1 MGGIVNL
8 AKLCQEF
15 FGETANNLSITT
27 GFIKRQRKITGSA
40 FLKAIVFGNMSDSN
54 CSLDGMRNF
63 LSEETID
70 ISAQG
75 LDFRF
80 TEVAVKFMQSMYE
93 QCLKLFRNTMTLD
106 CNILQQFNS
115 VKLLDSSHVI
125 LPANMADMYKG
136 CGACY
141 KGRSSTV
148 QSSLKLQ
155 VVFDYLNQSL
165 ETVDITGGIRADQ
178 GYREHLS
185 NIYTKDLLISDLGYF
200 VPASFIQIIELGV
213 YFISR
218 YKADTNIYDPIT
230 EEKIDLL
237 NLLDNKFFLS
247 KDVLLGKQA
256 KVKLRIICHKLTDEQ
271 AIGRRRKA
279 NLLAKSHKYKSSS
292 RKQRLLDWSIFITNI
307 SEDMVNAEHIM
318 IIYRARWQIELL
330 FKLYKSHAK
339 IENLKGR
346 SKSARVLCELYGK
359 LCSVLIFHGLSNCV
373 ELAND
378 REISLTK
385 AFIELQKR
393 SRELFLSITGLLNDL
408 KQFLKKLIIDWGKFS
423 LKDKY
428 RKTRLSSL
436 NTLKLLTIMA

>member
-1 MGGIVNL
+1 M
-8 AKLCQEF
+8 
-15 FGETANNLSITT
+15 
-27 GFIKRQRKITGSA
+27 
-40 FLKAIVFGNMSDSN
+40 
-54 CSLDGMRNF
+54 
-63 LSEETID
+63 
-70 ISAQG
+70 
-75 LDFRF
+75 
-80 TEVAVKFMQSMYE
+80 
-93 QCLKLFRNTMTLD
+93 
-106 CNILQQFNS
+106 
-115 VKLLDSSHVI
+115 
-125 LPANMADMYKG
+125 
-136 CGACY
+136 
-141 KGRSSTV
+141 
-148 QSSLKLQ
+148 
-155 VVFDYLNQSL
+155 
-165 ETVDITGGIRADQ
+165 
-178 GYREHLS
+178 
-185 NIYTKDLLISDLGYF
+185 
-200 VPASFIQIIELGV
+200 
-213 YFISR
+213 
-218 YKADTNIYDPIT
+218 
-230 EEKIDLL
+230 
-237 NLLDNKFFLS
+237 
-247 KDVLLGKQA
+247 
-256 KVKLRIICHKLTDEQ
+256 TDEQ

-393 SRELFLSITGLLNDL
+393 SRELFLSITGRLNDL

-423 LKDKY
+423 LEDKY